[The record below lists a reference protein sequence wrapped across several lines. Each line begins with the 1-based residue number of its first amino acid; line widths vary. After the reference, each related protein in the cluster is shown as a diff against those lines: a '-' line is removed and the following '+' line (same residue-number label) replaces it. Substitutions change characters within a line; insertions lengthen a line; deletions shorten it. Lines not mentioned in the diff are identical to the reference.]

1 MRRST
6 TFRLAASAAALSVI
20 VGAGAYGTYSAF
32 TDTTDNTGNTFAA
45 GTIDITDDDAGT
57 AMFTLTG
64 MLPGSTATRCIN
76 VSNVGTSPFANV
88 ALSGAVGGT
97 GLATALTV
105 VVDRGTGAGGGATF
119 SCTGFASV
127 TANIVTG
134 ALSAFPTVGG
144 AGQRRHRLDAGGRQ
158 ELSLHRDPAV
168 YRAAD
173 GAGAERDA
181 GRDLDRLLVGLRCPP
196 SRPTGPPCRAR
207 PRCRG
212 ADRGPARCW
221 AGRRRRWS
229 SRWRSPTAPCAWL
242 TGGR

>member
-97 GLATALTV
+97 GLATALTA

-134 ALSAFPTVGG
+134 ALSAFPTVAAPVNDAVGW
-144 AGQRRHRLDAGGRQ
+144 APAAVKSYRFTVTLPSTASQTAQGQTATL
-158 ELSLHRDPAV
+158 AV
-168 YRAAD
+168 TWTA
-173 GAGAERDA
+173 
-181 GRDLDRLLVGLRCPP
+181 
-196 SRPTGPPCRAR
+196 
-207 PRCRG
+207 
-212 ADRGPARCW
+212 
-221 AGRRRRWS
+221 S
-229 SRWRSPTAPCAWL
+229 S
-242 TGGR
+242 